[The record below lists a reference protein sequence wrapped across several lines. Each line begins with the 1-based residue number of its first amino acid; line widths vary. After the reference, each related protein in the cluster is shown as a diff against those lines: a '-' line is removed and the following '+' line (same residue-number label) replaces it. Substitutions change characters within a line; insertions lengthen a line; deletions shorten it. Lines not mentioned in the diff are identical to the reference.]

1 MILSKNALCL
11 VLASLTF
18 GACQSRSGGSGGDD
32 ESQGVVAQGS
42 DGKEDNAWIVF
53 NQNDRN
59 KVCLWVAANQSPRN
73 AARNG
78 DGERD
83 TNVFINNS
91 KPLLGSTKF
100 PNGQYFE
107 YDKLKN
113 FIKNNVKGSPEA
125 KARFNFLLDSQLNE
139 QKKHGTADNAS
150 GTVEVMRLPGDNANS
165 FSGFAYPVKDS
176 QGVSVVIQD
185 LFDKANAGNQQ
196 LQSLHLDNP
205 EACPAPKNLAIP
217 RGDKR

>member
-1 MILSKNALCL
+1 

-32 ESQGVVAQGS
+32 ESQAVVAEGS

-100 PNGQYFE
+100 PNGQY
-107 YDKLKN
+107 LSMIN
-113 FIKNNVKGSPEA
+113 
-125 KARFNFLLDSQLNE
+125 
-139 QKKHGTADNAS
+139 
-150 GTVEVMRLPGDNANS
+150 
-165 FSGFAYPVKDS
+165 
-176 QGVSVVIQD
+176 
-185 LFDKANAGNQQ
+185 
-196 LQSLHLDNP
+196 
-205 EACPAPKNLAIP
+205 
-217 RGDKR
+217 